1 MKLLVLSDSH
11 GEAGR
16 LSAALDAHPDAL
28 DVVFLGDGARDVETI
43 EGAYPERRFYC
54 VRGNCDFA
62 SFLPAEGLVPFGGM
76 NFYYTH
82 GHLHGVKTGL
92 ELLAD
97 QARQMGAQVAL
108 YGHTHRARMERWN
121 SLVLFNPGSISSDR
135 GSGSYGILTVEDG
148 KLNAAFGVVD

>member
-43 EGAYPERRFYC
+43 EGVYPERRFYC

-62 SFLPAEGLVPFGGM
+62 GFLPAEGLVPFGGM

-97 QARQMGAQVAL
+97 QARQMARKADGVIVGSAIVRLCGQHGPGCVKPVAD
-108 YGHTHRARMERWN
+108 YVRQMKEAIR
-121 SLVLFNPGSISSDR
+121 
-135 GSGSYGILTVEDG
+135 
-148 KLNAAFGVVD
+148 